1 MPTDKHKRAMVPIEV
16 VPAPLTGEA
25 FQAVTLK
32 GWDTCV
38 TCEPRIP
45 DCETC
50 ASLCVDYARIQK
62 ECQTVGMRNKRVFDY
77 INAMA
82 RGAEEV
88 IRMGEVHSDCIIVQ
102 MHMATIYAVCDYARK
117 HRAKDCYFIPRGI
130 ISGDQTFTDYGKE
143 NYRADVHGTWE
154 IKKHTKTFL
163 DTVSLD
169 GSILRRNTAGGVSKM
184 VTYASALL
192 QTFFVKRAKG
202 ISKVL
207 VIGGHHCP
215 RAHASWV
222 DVGHSADS
230 AQGWPFR
237 GGTIR
242 KPPPGHGI
250 CECCRATTPKR
261 CPCKQVFY
269 CSTSCQTQEWRK
281 HKKSCTHIV
290 T

>member
-1 MPTDKHKRAMVPIEV
+1 M
-16 VPAPLTGEA
+16 
-25 FQAVTLK
+25 
-32 GWDTCV
+32 
-38 TCEPRIP
+38 
-45 DCETC
+45 
-50 ASLCVDYARIQK
+50 
-62 ECQTVGMRNKRVFDY
+62 
-77 INAMA
+77 
-82 RGAEEV
+82 
-88 IRMGEVHSDCIIVQ
+88 
-102 MHMATIYAVCDYARK
+102 
-117 HRAKDCYFIPRGI
+117 
-130 ISGDQTFTDYGKE
+130 
-143 NYRADVHGTWE
+143 ADVHGPWK

-163 DTVSLD
+163 GTVSKD
-169 GSILRRNTAGGVSKM
+169 GSILVKRGGVFKAG
-184 VTYASALL
+184 TYADALL
-192 QTFFVKRAKG
+192 QSFFVKRAKG
-202 ISKVL
+202 IPKVL

-222 DVGHSADS
+222 DVSHSADS

-269 CSTSCQTQEWRK
+269 CSPSCQTQDWRN